1 MWNSATYQMILS
13 LQGAPAIIQGV
24 AFFLAWIGVWL
35 PLGVPLAIAL
45 KWRPG
50 QPITP
55 QQKLPLV
62 ASLYL
67 LAPLLLWGA
76 AQLQGLTIAG
86 YGFSTWSHFWRS
98 LVLGWAMGV
107 GGLAILF
114 GCEFGLGWLKWQR
127 PKLLAETPERPSAP
141 AFFSLLA
148 SVLLPTLL
156 LGLWVSVTEEFIFR
170 GFLLNQLQQ
179 DYAAGV
185 SAAIASLIFALLHL
199 VWEGRENLPQLPGLW
214 LMGMVLSLAR
224 WADGG
229 SLGLACGLHAGWI
242 WAIAS
247 LDTLQ
252 LVTYTQQVPTWL
264 TGLDDK
270 PLAGGMGLLFLLGT
284 GLLLWQW
291 F

>member
-1 MWNSATYQMILS
+1 MILS
-13 LQGAPAIIQGV
+13 LQRAPAIIQGV
-24 AFFLAWIGVWL
+24 AFFLAWIGMWL
-35 PLGVPLAIAL
+35 PLGIPLAIAL

-55 QQKLPLV
+55 QQKLSLV

-76 AQLQGLTIAG
+76 AQLQGTTIAG
-86 YGFSTWSHFWRS
+86 YGFSTWPDFWRS
-98 LVLGWAMGV
+98 LVLGWAIGAS
-107 GGLAILF
+107 GLAILF
-114 GCEFGLGWLKWQR
+114 GCEFGLGWLQWQR
-127 PKLLAETPERPSAP
+127 PQMLAETPEKPSAQV
-141 AFFSLLA
+141 FFSLLS

-179 DYAAGV
+179 DYAVGV
-185 SAAIASLIFALLHL
+185 AAAIASLIFALLHL

-252 LVTYTQQVPTWL
+252 LITYTQRVPTWL

-291 F
+291 L

>member
-1 MWNSATYQMILS
+1 MWNLATHRMILS
-13 LQGAPAIIQGV
+13 LQGVPAIIQGV
-24 AFFLAWIGVWL
+24 AFFLVWIGLWL

-67 LAPLLLWGA
+67 LAPLLLWGF
-76 AQLQGLTIAG
+76 AQLQGIAIAS
-86 YGFSTWSHFWRS
+86 YGFTTWPHFWRS
-98 LVLGWAMGV
+98 LGLGWAIGV
-107 GGLAILF
+107 GGLSILF
-114 GCEFGLGWLKWQR
+114 GCEFGLGWLQWQR
-127 PKLLAETPERPSAP
+127 PQLLAEPAEKSPFPEG
-141 AFFSLLA
+141 FSLLS
-148 SVLLPTLL
+148 SVLLPTLV
-156 LGLWVSVTEEFIFR
+156 LGLWISITEEFIFR

-185 SAAIASLIFALLHL
+185 AAAIASLIFALLHL

-224 WADGG
+224 WVDGG

-252 LVTYTQQVPTWL
+252 LITYTKRVPTWL

-284 GLLLWQW
+284 GLVLWQI

>member
-1 MWNSATYQMILS
+1 MWNLATHPMILS
-13 LQGAPAIIQGV
+13 LQAAPAIIWGV
-24 AFFLAWIGVWL
+24 AFFLVWIGLWL

-67 LAPLLLWGA
+67 LVPLLLWGA
-76 AQLQGLTIAG
+76 AQLQGTTIAS
-86 YGFSTWSHFWRS
+86 YGFTTWPHFWRS
-98 LVLGWAMGV
+98 LALGWAMGA

-114 GCEFGLGWLKWQR
+114 GCEFGLGWLQWQR
-127 PKLLAETPERPSAP
+127 PKMLETAEKSPTQV
-141 AFFSLLA
+141 FSLLS

-185 SAAIASLIFALLHL
+185 SAAIASLVFALLHL
-199 VWEGRENLPQLPGLW
+199 IWEGRENIPQLPGLW

-252 LVTYTQQVPTWL
+252 LMTYTQRVPTWV

-284 GLLLWQW
+284 GWLLWLW
-291 F
+291 V